1 MSNTTTTPTGVV
13 SSTELGELL
22 HVAICQAVALM
33 NRSPGVASCIDGR
46 EAREILRN
54 ALVAYADAYMDQPVT
69 EVERNKVAR
78 KHQRSPNALLNGAR

>member
-1 MSNTTTTPTGVV
+1 MNTNTTAPAGVV
-13 SSTELGELL
+13 SSNQLGELL
-22 HVAICQAVALM
+22 HVAVCQAVALM

-69 EVERNKVAR
+69 EAERNKVAR
-78 KHQRSPNALLNGAR
+78 KHQRSPSR